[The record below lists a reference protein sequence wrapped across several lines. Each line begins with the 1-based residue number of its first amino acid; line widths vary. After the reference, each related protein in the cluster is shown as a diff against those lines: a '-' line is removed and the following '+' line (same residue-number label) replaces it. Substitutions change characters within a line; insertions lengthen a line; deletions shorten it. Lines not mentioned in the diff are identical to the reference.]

1 MKNTSFQYFMKISG
15 KMFLA
20 DTLEKM
26 SQNIFHIFPFQ
37 NNLHIF
43 LFFRKKH
50 LFLLRP
56 GGLPPPPRL
65 RTSP

>member
-43 LFFRKKH
+43 LFFRKKTPI
-50 LFLLRP
+50 FVTAR
-56 GGLPPPPRL
+56 GFASPPPF
-65 RTSP
+65 TD